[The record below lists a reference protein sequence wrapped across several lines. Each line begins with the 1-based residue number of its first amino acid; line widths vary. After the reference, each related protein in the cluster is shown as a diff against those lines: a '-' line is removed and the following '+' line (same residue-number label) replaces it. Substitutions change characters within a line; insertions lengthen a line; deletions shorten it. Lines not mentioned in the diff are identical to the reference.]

1 MKKHSILLA
10 AATLVIST
18 GIAAAQTQVPRNS
31 ERAGAPATTG
41 ESRGSKMGS
50 SLGTGMT
57 GAGEPSSTNPQ
68 AGGGPAGYRA
78 PHEVP
83 ENGGAADMVQPGSTP
98 YRR

>member
-1 MKKHSILLA
+1 MKKHSVLLA
-10 AATLVIST
+10 TAALLIST
-18 GIAAAQTQVPRNS
+18 GIAAAQTQTPRKS

-41 ESRGSKMGS
+41 ESRGNTMGS
-50 SLGTGMT
+50 SFGTT

-68 AGGGPAGYRA
+68 AGGGPAGYLA

>member
-1 MKKHSILLA
+1 MKKHSVLLA
-10 AATLVIST
+10 AAALVISST
-18 GIAAAQTQVPRNS
+18 GIAAAQTQAPRKS

-41 ESRGSKMGS
+41 ESRDS
-50 SLGTGMT
+50 SFGTT

-68 AGGGPAGYRA
+68 AGGGPAGYLA